1 MTEKP
6 KPLDLDSWIEEI
18 KEKAERLE
26 KEINDGWKIERSGFF
41 ISIPMPKRFL
51 ECKEKDWEV
60 ARLYGMLRAIN
71 EIKQRIRKA
80 CEFYLK
86 YKNNPNSLLDDFL
99 EYDEPLDKLREE
111 INREYHYLTDIDI
124 VKIYI
129 EKYNEWL
136 LKEAFKPVFE
146 EVKEND

>member
-1 MTEKP
+1 MSE
-6 KPLDLDSWIEEI
+6 KPLDLEENNI
-18 KEKAERLE
+18 KKMVKKDL
-26 KEINDGWKIERSGFF
+26 
-41 ISIPMPKRFL
+41 SIKVFA
-51 ECKEKDWEV
+51 DV
-60 ARLYGMLRAIN
+60 DRAISLTIQ
-71 EIKQRIRKA
+71 EIKQRIKKA

-86 YKNNPNSLLDDFL
+86 YRNNPNLLYDDFSINM
-99 EYDEPLDKLREE
+99 EYDEPINKLREE

-146 EVKEND
+146 EVKENVKEND